1 MVPPVRRAVK
11 SGGLLHC
18 WPTLTLLIVT
28 VGFCFSNSATSAF
41 QFASRSFWEPSGWQ
55 STVMTVLPLAS
66 FPESSLLL
74 VEHAAMLRPRPAA
87 TASAATRRYCG
98 TDICPS
104 LRERKYPGTSVSC
117 VGRRTSPCDVGLV

>member
-1 MVPPVRRAVK
+1 VPPVSRAVK

-18 WPTLTLLIVT
+18 WPTLTLLMVT

-55 STVMTVLPLAS
+55 STVMTVLPPAS
-66 FPESSLLL
+66 LPESSLPF
-74 VEHAAMLRPRPAA
+74 VEHAAMLTPRPAA

-98 TDICPS
+98 TDIYSS
-104 LRERKYPGTSVSC
+104 LREGSASSC
-117 VGRRTSPCDVGLV
+117 FVEVTIQRQTMPRNKPTT